1 MAKYNIQSNSIA
13 TMLMPRSKAKI
24 ATIVSGLLF
33 SISNGAMACELCKE
47 NQPKVLRSVSHG
59 AGPQGDIDYIIIWT
73 AAVLVGIAL
82 FFSLK
87 YLIKPNEDGKSH
99 VKNIVIENI

>member
-1 MAKYNIQSNSIA
+1 MAKYIIQSNFIA

-33 SISNGAMACELCKE
+33 SISNSAMACELCKE

-59 AGPQGDIDYIIIWT
+59 AGPQGNIDYIIIWT